1 MVILL
6 LIDTCF
12 WNHCKE
18 VQEAGIWDARDL
30 LPKFRWGYTS
40 AILEEIKHH
49 KLDDFV
55 PVDRA
60 MLVPANADEI
70 DTLKRFDP
78 VISEFDLA
86 DQSLLVAGRRER
98 GLVLTDD
105 GPLELECMA
114 LDIATFR
121 LPTFMLKLIQDGL
134 LNKTIFNRCWRLW
147 DEARR
152 YRKVDLKKWH
162 AALQLIK

>member
-1 MVILL
+1 MLL

-18 VQEAGIWDARDL
+18 IQEAHVWDFRDL
-30 LPKFRWGYTS
+30 LPRFRWGYTS
-40 AILEEIKHH
+40 AVLEEIKHYY
-49 KLDDFV
+49 LDNFV
-55 PVDRA
+55 PVDNA
-60 MLVPANADEI
+60 MLVPASSNEI
-70 DTLKRFDP
+70 DSLKRFDP

-114 LDIATFR
+114 LDITTFR
-121 LPTFMLKLIQDGL
+121 LPGFMLKLIQDDL
-134 LNKTIFNRCWRLW
+134 LEKTIFNRCWRLW
-147 DEARR
+147 EKTGR

-162 AALQLIK
+162 AVVQEIT